1 MHGRTDRRMK
11 AHTALGRI
19 SLFLVDIDGVVVKG
33 RTPIVGAPPAIE
45 GLRGNGAT
53 LVFVTN
59 NASRSR
65 TSLARELGEMGIE
78 VTPEQTLTTAYLA
91 ARHLLAIRARR
102 AFMVGEA
109 GLREELA
116 KAGLILVRDD
126 AEDCDA
132 VVVGID
138 RAFTYGKM
146 ASANRFIRKGATFI
160 ATNTDATLPTE
171 RGEDPG
177 AGAIV
182 ASIATCTGRRPTIM
196 GKPSPNLVRMALDM
210 TGKDLRQTAV
220 VGDRPETDMAM
231 ARASGCLG
239 ILLLTGVSTRGRR
252 EDYALGQRPHLVF
265 SSLQE
270 LSESYRASRQKAL

>member
-1 MHGRTDRRMK
+1 MK
-11 AHTALGRI
+11 THSALSNL
-19 SLFLVDIDGVVVKG
+19 SLFLVDVDGVIVKG
-33 RTPIVGAPPAIE
+33 RTQIPGASQAIE
-45 GLRGNGAT
+45 ALRRHGAT
-53 LVFVTN
+53 VIFVTN

-65 TSLARELGEMGIE
+65 ISLAQELCEIGIDAD
-78 VTPEQTLTTAYLA
+78 PEQTLTTAYIA
-91 ARHLLAIRARR
+91 ARRLQNADSRR
-102 AFMVGEA
+102 IFMVGEA
-109 GLREELA
+109 GLREELTN
-116 KAGLILVRDD
+116 AGLTVVGDD

-146 ASANRFIRKGATFI
+146 ASANRFIRKGAEFI

-182 ASIATCTGRRPTIM
+182 ASIARCTGRRPKIM
-196 GKPSPNLVRMALDM
+196 GKPSPNLVRMALEM
-210 TGKDLRQTAV
+210 TGKGLRQTAV

-231 ARASGCLG
+231 ARRSGCLG
-239 ILLLTGVSTRGRR
+239 ILLLTGISTHRRRGEYPVR
-252 EDYALGQRPHLVF
+252 QRPHLIF

-270 LSESYRASRQKAL
+270 LAKYADTRRR